1 VLTFVYFTRL
11 QMVAALGK
19 DLDMRTGVFAKL
31 DMITQIT
38 TLVLQLSITGYLM
51 KRFGVSIT
59 MALLPL
65 TVLLGFI
72 GLAIVGSL
80 AMVVVLD
87 ATSKAV
93 QRAIMR
99 PARETLFTVLSRTD
113 KYKAKAF
120 IDTFVY
126 RGGDV
131 IGAQVEGLLKS
142 LGLGLVAL
150 SSLVIPMSIGWAFLG
165 IWLGRRQIAKAAEQG
180 NVRSAPDPTP
190 TAIASE

>member
-1 VLTFVYFTRL
+1 
-11 QMVAALGK
+11 
-19 DLDMRTGVFAKL
+19 
-31 DMITQIT
+31 
-38 TLVLQLSITGYLM
+38 
-51 KRFGVSIT
+51 
-59 MALLPL
+59 
-65 TVLLGFI
+65 VLLGFI

-80 AMVVVLD
+80 AMVVILE

-142 LGLGLVAL
+142 LGMGLVAL
-150 SSLVIPMSIGWAFLG
+150 SSLVIPMSIGWMFLG

-180 NVRSAPDPTP
+180 HVRSAPDLVERLK
-190 TAIASE
+190 AEC